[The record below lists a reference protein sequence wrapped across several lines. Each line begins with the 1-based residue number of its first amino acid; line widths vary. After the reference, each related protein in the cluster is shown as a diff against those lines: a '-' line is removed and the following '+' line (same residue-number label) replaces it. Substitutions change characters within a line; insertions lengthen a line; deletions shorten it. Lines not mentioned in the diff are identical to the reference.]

1 MNDFI
6 GLEYAWGHRPSDGSG
21 KTDCFQLSCE
31 VRQLLGMASFAGAYQ
46 WVYDQ
51 YTEESFP
58 NRILMRFLFD
68 NGRRIA
74 IPVAGAIAL
83 FPGSRPALG
92 TVTDYGIVFI
102 APGRRVAHAPLFNAA
117 YYFEMNQ

>member
-1 MNDFI
+1 MNNLI

-31 VRQLLGMASFAGAYQ
+31 VRQLLGMRNFADAYQ
-46 WVYDQ
+46 WVYDE

-58 NRILMRFLFD
+58 SRILMRFLFD
-68 NGRRIA
+68 NGKRTVTPA
-74 IPVAGAIAL
+74 TGAMAL
-83 FPGSRPALG
+83 FRGQRPALG

-102 APGRRVAHAPLFNAA
+102 APGGRVVHAPSFNAD
-117 YYFEMNQ
+117 YYYKMNK